1 MAKVTITGLK
11 TRTMAKDK
19 KSATPLHKSKPGP
32 GMAYVKAPTVA
43 KDKAYNS
50 KQM

>member
-1 MAKVTITGLK
+1 MAKVTIKGLK

-19 KSATPLHKSKPGP
+19 KSATPLHKSKPSP
-32 GMAYVKAPTVA
+32 AKAYMKPPTVSQ
-43 KDKAYNS
+43 DKAYNS